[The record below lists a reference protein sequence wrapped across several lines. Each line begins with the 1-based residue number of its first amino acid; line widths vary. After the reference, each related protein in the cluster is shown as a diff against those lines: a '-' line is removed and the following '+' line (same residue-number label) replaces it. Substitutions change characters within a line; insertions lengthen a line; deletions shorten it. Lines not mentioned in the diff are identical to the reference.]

1 MEKNL
6 EKMSMG
12 PGLYMLKTAHKNN
25 EIVYPFSP
33 TVNLQKSG
41 VSTIEGVSLIEID
54 SELMGLNRINSNDPN
69 MKYKPQNNN
78 FKYNH
83 LKDGFFE
90 TEQSRLTNDNIELK
104 YMTKNRFDYLHVD
117 PTKYSIEPFER
128 RGINTHLK
136 LVDNY
141 QECPNPF

>member
-54 SELMGLNRINSNDPN
+54 SELMGLNRIHSNDPN

-90 TEQSRLTNDNIELK
+90 TEHSRLTNDNIELK
-104 YMTKNRFDYLHVD
+104 YMTKNRFNYLHVD

-128 RGINTHLK
+128 TGVNTHLK
-136 LVDNY
+136 FVDNY
-141 QECPNPF
+141 QKCPNPF